1 MIIAN
6 YIEKIKQLAQKSI
19 YFLAKK
25 DTLVSLIILST
36 GVASF
41 VLGYHAGKD
50 SEISSPKVIFTE
62 PRLGSAPAAAA
73 LAVGGDAQETLTQDA
88 GSREKSTIFGSKSGT
103 KYYYSWCK
111 SGNRVKLENR
121 IYFESKERAEAAG
134 RTIAANCK

>member
-19 YFLAKK
+19 YFLAQK
-25 DTLVSLIILST
+25 DTLVSLVIITT

-62 PRLGSAPAAAA
+62 SNLGIAPAAAA
-73 LAVGGDAQETLTQDA
+73 LAVGVGAQETLTQDA

-111 SGNRVKLENR
+111 SSNRVKLENR